1 MTVLR
6 VCLVGLLAGGRSG
19 VPRYAAKLATALDTV
34 SPEFPDLSLVLLTT
48 HAGARTTNPRTI
60 ELELVGRPFAKA
72 TAGPQ
77 RIIAEQ
83 LAASSARADL
93 LHFFDLSGPL
103 LALRR
108 PFVATVHDAAI
119 RHGFQRTRLVLH
131 KRLLAARAIRHAKA
145 IVAVS
150 AFASD
155 EAVSRFGAQ
164 ASRIHVLRSGPG
176 FVSPGR
182 GGAGAP
188 DDGPYVLYVGN
199 LSAHKNLPFLVRAF
213 TEADLDARL
222 LLVGTRGEQFE
233 EVRRAV
239 ESSPERRRIEVR
251 RDVNDDEL
259 DRLYRTAAMVVLP
272 SRYEGFGFTALEAM
286 ARGCPVLASDI
297 PALREISGD
306 GAWLLPAD
314 DRGAWAAAMRRVL
327 ADSPLREDLRRRG
340 ELTVGRYSWEK
351 TARGICRLFLGVGD
365 AARRS

>member
-1 MTVLR
+1 MLR

-19 VPRYAAKLATALDTV
+19 VPRYAAKLTTALDGV
-34 SPEFPDLSLVLLTT
+34 APEFPDLSLVLLTT
-48 HAGARTTNPRTI
+48 PAGALATNPGTI
-60 ELELVGRPFAKA
+60 GVELVGRPFAHA

-83 LAASSARADL
+83 LAARRARADV

-108 PFVATVHDAAI
+108 PFVTTVHDAAI
-119 RHGFQRTRLVLH
+119 RHGFERTRLVLH
-131 KRLLAARAIRHAKA
+131 KQLLASRAIMHANA

-155 EAVSRFGAQ
+155 EAVRRLGAQ
-164 ASRIHVLRSGPG
+164 ASRIHMLHSGPG

-182 GGAGAP
+182 VGGGAADG
-188 DDGPYVLYVGN
+188 GPYVLYVGN
-199 LSAHKNLPFLVRAF
+199 LSAHKNLPFLVQAF

-222 LLVGTRGEQFE
+222 LLVGTRGKHFA

-239 ESSPERRRIEVR
+239 ESSHARRRIEVR

-259 DRLYRTAAMVVLP
+259 DRLYRNAAMLALP
-272 SRYEGFGFTALEAM
+272 SLYEGFGFTALEAM
-286 ARGCPVLASDI
+286 SRGCPVLAGDI
-297 PALREISGD
+297 PALREVSGD
-306 GAWLLPAD
+306 GAWLLPTD

-340 ELTVGRYSWEK
+340 DLTVCRYSWEE

-365 AARRS
+365 AAARS